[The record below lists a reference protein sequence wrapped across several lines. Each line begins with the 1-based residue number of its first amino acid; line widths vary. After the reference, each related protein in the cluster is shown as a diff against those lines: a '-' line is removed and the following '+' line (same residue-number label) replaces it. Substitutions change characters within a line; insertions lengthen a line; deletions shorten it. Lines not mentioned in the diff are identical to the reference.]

1 MQKLVFILFIFVIG
15 LCFSSCSKL
24 QSNADKLPS
33 NTDKLPSN
41 TDKLPSNTDK
51 TTINDSYKTFTN
63 SLFKFSVPSDWDIS
77 VDGSEY
83 SIKENE
89 KVVGEIFEENI
100 PSKIEDILFS
110 LSPSLGEVYYSKV
123 LKDLFAEAAIFKYKR
138 SYNEGDIRV
147 TKDMTEIGFVIN
159 KEDGHA
165 VKFVVETNF
174 TDEETLMK
182 VAKTFNYANK

>member
-24 QSNADKLPS
+24 QSNA
-33 NTDKLPSN
+33 
-41 TDKLPSNTDK
+41 DKLPSNTDK

-182 VAKTFNYANK
+182 LAKTFNYANK